1 MRKFEKKTAIDRP
14 ASGKSSLHGRRGK
27 DVNLMI
33 QTTIVFSADIR
44 KPAKRIDGGRNQLI
58 QDRHDLFPH
67 SVPQVM
73 RLDVA
78 GVLTKRQPCLAKV
91 VQDLLPF
98 RFI

>member
-1 MRKFEKKTAIDRP
+1 MREFEKKTAIDRP
-14 ASGKSSLHGRRGK
+14 ASGRSSLRGSRRKG
-27 DVNLMI
+27 VNLMI

-44 KPAKRIDGGRNQLI
+44 KPAERIDGGGNQLI
-58 QDRHDLFPH
+58 QGRNDLLPH

-73 RLDVA
+73 CLEVA
-78 GVLTKRQPCLAKV
+78 GVLTKRQSCLAKI